1 MMTVFAGFTAA
12 SESVIRS
19 VGFGLAAA
27 IALAFLV
34 RMVIVP
40 AARDLLKKRACSQG
54 SPVRQRCVRGTVED
68 ESGTPLDGVRV
79 DVFDRDIGVKREWLG
94 VQVSGASGDPGA
106 FEVRYSVSEFASGE
120 GEPERSTVA
129 EIVFELIFEDRDR
142 PDFTLVRLPEHDGE
156 EFAKAGPVEPM
167 EQRLGVQAR
176 DDEVL
181 RIVLHGVEPPP
192 GPSEYER
199 LMTALRPLTDTLPL
213 RDFDEGRTQAISF
226 AAREIGVDRVLV
238 DQLVTAHRLAAL
250 PLGQDFPPH
259 VFYGLVRLLGVTDLR
274 GLVAHPVTALGTAL
288 EQTVT
293 DRLIPAVENPQGVGE
308 DLQAAGAR
316 YRLDL
321 PGTDTEALDHALRP
335 VIPDAAKRME
345 IALQGVNHRGP
356 ADAFWRQ
363 LADQDSSLSV
373 PRIQYAIQLANLS
386 DENPELVTA
395 LRAAVPGAD
404 SMRTLALDLDD
415 ERLEKAIAASRALP
429 TSRLDDG
436 DDAPA
441 RLRIQSEIRW
451 LLEASHPTSV
461 VARLAGNW
469 AAKAPD
475 KVSPATARLL
485 DRAVRKTDF
494 ELATDDVEALV
505 SQQSAELFSNT
516 ADGQSRA
523 DAVDGLLRLQRLF
536 RVSIGTR
543 TAELLA
549 TGVTPGGRPYLGAAD
564 IAQYG
569 KRTFLTSFGSST
581 TGHEETHLA
590 MERVYDRA
598 RVVANTVATLMI
610 AQYQDAYDAKPLW
623 ARNGSR
629 AGAFRGTAGDAADAE
644 SEGSATSAGSWTD
657 FFGSVETCECD
668 ECRSLTG
675 PAAYFVALLQYL
687 DKRCEPNADGITP
700 ADVLIGNAAKNRSGL
715 RPDLPHIKLTCQNVN
730 TTLPTIDLINQILE
744 SQVAFHQTLPLKTDA
759 DGNVVQPEE
768 LDPNEMSPGAT
779 DRVLAAGPE
788 HLIQKAYDLL
798 SSADYPMSLPFD
810 RTLATARVYF
820 AQAGTSR
827 AEALKLFRSDVD
839 DVVAA
844 ETLGLL
850 RRDFEILTGRTLQGT
865 APAQDVS
872 AAKLFGDTTPALP
885 ATARAVLT
893 AFGLSFEELVALLRT
908 RFAGGLVPDAD
919 DGSVAARLLINVDQ
933 LKALRAADYAV
944 EPDSDTA
951 AFLEAGGLSAEDVR
965 DFVEGLG
972 ARFEATLVLDPPAS
986 CDPGILRI
994 RKLDGGSILEETWL
1008 RLHRFVRLARR
1019 MRIGFD
1025 DLDVA
1030 LDAVMDEPASSAF
1043 SPKTL
1048 RRLAS
1053 LAALRTSLNLNWP
1066 TVASLVADIATHG
1079 PHSLYDRLFVDP
1091 GLTLSQPGF
1100 RRNEDG
1106 SVLPAKNPMLLEQ
1119 GLAVLAA
1126 AYGYP
1131 PEDLAAAAV
1140 LLKIDHLTLATASTL
1155 YRVTL
1160 LATSLG
1166 VPPRDVVVLK
1176 QIRAGQNPEPD
1187 WQQHPELVAGFVEWA
1202 RLMLGAGLSA
1212 DLLTDLTSTLESP
1225 DGLTGTLREKL
1236 WRDLDQA
1243 HAAADERDTRE
1254 KAEEVARQDGGSA
1267 FGDADL
1273 AAREQARSAYRDGL
1287 VAKILAPVCGSNS
1300 VAVAGLLVSLPALNI
1315 LRHTIAPTDKNRAN
1329 IEKLLTGIGRIE
1341 RLRAAIGLPEAQ
1353 FNAAVT
1359 REKHSSSQAL
1369 EAILTAKKRSA
1380 VLAVTKDAALF
1391 ADLSTRTLRPA
1402 ALAAAILALCSDNI
1416 DWPAKA
1422 IAASADWLRVE
1433 EDLVAQTVHAGLP
1446 GLKGAE
1452 AREHPLRALST
1463 LRHCLLTA
1471 SRLGHTPS
1479 QIPQLLD
1486 EPIPQQQLNALIR
1499 GVASG
1504 FSASTWPEIARQLAD
1519 PIRESSRDALVAY
1532 LLHRDGLQDSGKLF
1546 EELLVDTG
1554 ISPFALTSPI
1564 RQAIFAIHTFVQRCQ
1579 LGLVKDVDPAQ
1590 INLDEWQVLQSKPL
1604 FTAQLETL
1612 LYPHWLLNP
1621 SWRDN
1626 KSVLFKAEEAA
1637 LRQADATAAGTVQ
1650 SFDRYLGGLTE
1661 VATLEV
1667 CGTFLQTEFEAPEK
1681 GRFTSVLHVVGRTRS
1696 SATRTY
1702 YYRRLNVGQHYREW
1716 TDWEPVDIDI
1726 QGVEQDRT
1734 EPRTPDADELV
1745 TPGVHLLP
1753 VVWRGQVYLFW
1764 PTFVRKSEGK
1774 GQPADVDVNHPTL
1787 KADLPRP
1794 YWDVKLSW
1802 THREPA
1808 GWAPKQQSSA
1818 LAETWWWQDIN
1829 LGEIH
1834 FLPFFSPDPVLPG
1847 PNTLVL
1853 QAQVDQQGTLTVA
1866 LCTREDDTSAR
1877 RRFAFI
1883 FDSATSEV
1891 HVERASG
1898 WETGDHP
1905 QFTSP
1910 NGVLGCYQGVRL
1922 TGAVSAVADPAE
1934 HPAGDVLFTA
1944 QKPVT
1949 LVTLNQGFGDKLQ
1962 APLFM
1967 DLGDRAY
1974 FGATREGATGFW
1986 LYQPPPPAS
1995 LLTSGN
2001 RRRLLEAAASAP
2013 LRGAGV
2019 PTNPWWTEKAA
2030 AMAAYARTQLQSI
2043 VMSNGERSAVLGTG
2057 GEAGFSAVLTGL
2069 DPPGVDVALPVFV
2082 PPMLQFGHKALDLVA
2097 TPFSHPL
2104 AGEFQTLLRRK
2115 GIHALLSPETQQRTL
2130 SPSDTFASRCP
2141 PDPRRTTCPA
2151 KEGVDFA
2158 PDSPFGNTNW
2168 EIFFHLPD
2176 LIRQRLA
2183 DNKQL
2188 DAAYDMQR
2196 TFFDPLGGSADPD
2209 DAWKFL
2215 PLREAAPVRLEDML
2229 NKLSLPAGHPER
2241 EAMEA
2246 QIEAMREYPFQAH
2259 RIARLRPLAYKKW
2272 VVIEAIRL
2280 QLAISRE
2287 FHARFPNPEAFNRA
2301 FQPCLLAKA
2310 LLGPRPETVR
2320 QRASMAPRSY
2330 AELAPDLNSLG
2341 NVLLTAES
2349 KLAPLAAASGPV
2361 SEAAANSQAAGLV
2374 QRGAIGYF
2382 GIPPDRKLLALWDEV
2397 EDRLFKLRHSMTL
2410 DGEQI
2415 QLPLFPPRIDPA
2427 ALAEAIGSGLSI
2439 DQVLD
2444 ELGATRPPQRFQAAC
2459 REAMADAQRLIA
2471 IGDALLAAEEQYDNE
2486 TLAHTRAVQEQAMAS
2501 MILSVREKQHA
2512 VASNEQLEAY
2522 AQRDEHL
2529 QEWNHFRELL
2539 RLDPSQDP
2547 SKVFFTVAG
2556 RKLDMVASDEISFE
2570 DLQVIPGLVSPVLTV
2585 AGAVTGGPAGA
2596 GVAHAAVAALDES
2609 VGGTTMAPGTI
2620 LEEEKQELQE
2630 SFKAVKLTFDS
2641 AALDT
2646 LAATV
2651 GLIPNF
2657 EGAIKPFGA
2666 GAAIHFGGPALAAVA
2681 RASAGNK
2688 NTAAGMHRF
2697 LSQVYGKQASLVL
2710 REREWVAGL
2719 NRAAHGVREAD
2730 LRIATAGL
2738 RIASQQ
2744 AEFDAQEQALKNA
2757 AEIQALLENKFTS
2770 AELHDWRRQHLRDL
2784 FRRSCQVAME
2794 SFEAATG
2801 AYRWMREWSDFAA
2814 LPRMSKPASAREEL
2828 LFGHD
2833 LMTCLQELNRR
2844 FQASEQVGP
2853 QVIHRFS
2860 LREIDP
2866 WALQDLRETGEAT
2879 INLQEVLFDVDH
2891 PEHYDRRIKGL
2902 QVSILCNRGPLVGTG
2917 GTLTLASS
2925 RRRRAPGQSPV
2936 EDPRLGTN
2944 SISLSTG
2951 QNDSGTFEVNPD
2963 LFQPFE
2969 GMGADCTLELS
2980 FPKHFRRFP
2989 PREISD
2995 VVLTLQVVAKTA
3007 GGQDAKDRADAI
3019 RDGLNALLTTAKASG
3034 KGIYRLISMRHD
3046 RTADWA
3052 RFQAAGTVSST
3063 VGVDDLSFF
3072 MRDTGKADAPK
3083 VTQVSA
3089 VRLPRGEPA
3098 SEAPVDLNRS
3108 GTSDDWALPGA
3119 DGRFPKDTT
3128 EDILLLAHFSL

>member
-1 MMTVFAGFTAA
+1 M
-12 SESVIRS
+12 
-19 VGFGLAAA
+19 
-27 IALAFLV
+27 
-34 RMVIVP
+34 
-40 AARDLLKKRACSQG
+40 
-54 SPVRQRCVRGTVED
+54 
-68 ESGTPLDGVRV
+68 
-79 DVFDRDIGVKREWLG
+79 DVFDRDIGAQRERLG
-94 VQVSGASGDPGA
+94 GQISGANGDPGT
-106 FEVRYSVSEFASGE
+106 FEVRYSASDFASGE
-120 GEPERSTVA
+120 GEPEQRTIA
-129 EIVFELIFEDRDR
+129 ELVFELAFEDRDR
-142 PDFTLVRLPEHDGE
+142 LDFTLVRLPTHEGQ
-156 EFAKAGPVEPM
+156 EFAKGGPVEPM

-181 RIVLHGVEPPP
+181 RIVVHGVEPPP

-213 RDFDEGRTQAISF
+213 RDFDEDKTQAISF

-259 VFYGLVRLLGVTDLR
+259 VFYGLVRLLGITDLR
-274 GLVAHPVTALGTAL
+274 GLVARPVTALGAAL
-288 EQTVT
+288 EQAVA
-293 DRLIPAVENPQGVGE
+293 DRLIPAVDNPQGVAE
-308 DLQAAGAR
+308 SLQAAGAH

-321 PGTDTEALDHALRP
+321 PGTDTETLDQALRP

-345 IALQGVNHRGP
+345 IALLGVNHQGS

-363 LADQDSSLSV
+363 LADQDSSLST
-373 PRIQYAIQLANLS
+373 PRVQYAIQLANLS
-386 DENPELVTA
+386 DKNPELVTA
-395 LRAAVPGAD
+395 LRAAVPEAD
-404 SMRTLALDLDD
+404 SMRTLTLGLDD
-415 ERLEKAIAASRALP
+415 ERLEKAIASSCAL
-429 TSRLDDG
+429 SRLDPE
-436 DDAPA
+436 DDAQA
-441 RLRIQSEIRW
+441 RLRIQSQIRW

-461 VARLAGNW
+461 VARLAGDW
-469 AAKAPD
+469 AAESPEN
-475 KVSPATARLL
+475 VSPDTAKLL
-485 DRAVRKTDF
+485 ERAVRRTDF
-494 ELATDDVEALV
+494 ELATDDIEELV
-505 SQQSAELFSNT
+505 ARESAKLFPGT
-516 ADGQSRA
+516 VDGRSRA
-523 DAVDGLLRLQRLF
+523 DAVEGLLRLQRLF

-549 TGVTPGGRPYLGAAD
+549 TGITPEGRPYLGAAD

-569 KRTFLTSFGSST
+569 KKTFLASFGSST
-581 TGHEETHLA
+581 TGTEETHLA
-590 MERVYDRA
+590 LGRVYDRA
-598 RVVANTVATLMI
+598 RVVANTVATLMV
-610 AQYQDAYDAKPLW
+610 AHHQDAYDAKPLW
-623 ARNGSR
+623 ARNGSKA
-629 AGAFRGTAGDAADAE
+629 AGTGTGDDEDDAGN
-644 SEGSATSAGSWTD
+644 EGSVTPAGSWTD

-687 DKRCEPNADGITP
+687 DKRCEPNGDGKTP
-700 ADVLIGNAAKNRSGL
+700 ADVLIGNAAKNEPGL

-744 SQVAFHQTLPLKTDA
+744 SQVAFGQALPLKTDA
-759 DGNVVQPEE
+759 DGMLIQPPDP
-768 LDPNEMSPGAT
+768 DPNEMSPGAT
-779 DRVLAAGPE
+779 DRVLEAGPE

-798 SSADYPMSLPFD
+798 SSADYPMSLPYN

-827 AEALKLFRSDVD
+827 ADALRLFRSDAD
-839 DVVAA
+839 DVIAA

-850 RRDFEILTGRTLQGT
+850 RRDFEILTGRSFQETD
-865 APAQDVS
+865 PAQAVS
-872 AAKLFGDTTPALP
+872 AARLFGGTTLAQPV
-885 ATARAVLT
+885 TARAILT

-919 DGSVAARLLINVDQ
+919 DGSIAARLLINVDQ
-933 LKALRAADYAV
+933 LKALRAAGYVV
-944 EPDSDTA
+944 EPDSGTA
-951 AFLEAGGLSAEDVR
+951 AFLEAGGLTAEDVR

-972 ARFEATLVLDPPAS
+972 ARFETALFLDPPAS
-986 CDPGILRI
+986 CDPDKLQI
-994 RKLDGGSILEETWL
+994 RRLDGGDILEGPWL

-1019 MRIGFD
+1019 MEIGFD

-1030 LDAVMDEPASSAF
+1030 LAAVTDDDDLAAFAF
-1043 SPKTL
+1043 SPETL

-1053 LAALRTSLNLNWP
+1053 LAALRTSLNLDWP

-1100 RRNEDG
+1100 RRNKDG
-1106 SVLPAKNPMLLEQ
+1106 IVLPTQDSMPLEQ

-1126 AYGYP
+1126 AYGFT

-1140 LLKIDHLTLATASTL
+1140 LLKIDHVTLATASML

-1160 LATSLG
+1160 LATSLS
-1166 VPPRDVVVLK
+1166 VPPREVVVLTLIHAASRTTDTK
-1176 QIRAGQNPEPD
+1176 PD
-1187 WQQHPELVAGFVEWA
+1187 WQQHPEVLAGFLEWA

-1212 DLLTDLTSTLESP
+1212 DLLTDLTSPPKAP
-1225 DGLTGTLREKL
+1225 DGLTDTLREKL
-1236 WRDLDQA
+1236 WHDLDQA
-1243 HAAADERDTRE
+1243 HATTDERDARE
-1254 KAEEVARQDGGSA
+1254 KIEELARKQGGSA
-1267 FGDADL
+1267 FQEPEL
-1273 AAREQARSAYRDGL
+1273 AARRRARSAYRDDL
-1287 VAKILAPVCGSNS
+1287 VAKVLAPVCGSNPVT
-1300 VAVAGLLVSLPALNI
+1300 VAELLASLPVTLHN
-1315 LRHTIAPTDKNRAN
+1315 LRYTMAATAENRAN
-1329 IEKLLTGIGRIE
+1329 AEKLLTGIGRIE
-1341 RLRAAIGLPEAQ
+1341 RLRMTLGLPKTEFA
-1353 FNAAVT
+1353 AAVT
-1359 REKHSSSQAL
+1359 CGKRSSTQAL
-1369 EAILTAKKRSA
+1369 KAVLTVKDRSA
-1380 VLAVTKDAALF
+1380 VLNVVEDSALF
-1391 ADLSTRTLRPA
+1391 VDLSASTLRPA
-1402 ALAAAILALCSDNI
+1402 ALATAVLALHADSTN
-1416 DWPAKA
+1416 WPAKA
-1422 IAASADWLRVE
+1422 VAASADWLRVE
-1433 EDLVAQTVHAGLP
+1433 EDLVAQTVQAGLP
-1446 GLKGAE
+1446 GLDGAG
-1452 AREHPLRALST
+1452 ARNHPLRALST

-1479 QIPQLLD
+1479 QVPQLLD
-1486 EPIPQQQLNALIR
+1486 EPLAQQPLSGLIR

-1504 FSASTWPEIARQLAD
+1504 FSPSSLPEIARQLAD

-1546 EELLVDTG
+1546 EKLLVDTG

-1564 RQAIFAIHTFVQRCQ
+1564 RQAIFAVHTFVQRCQ
-1579 LGLVKDVDPAQ
+1579 LNLVKGVNPAQ
-1590 INLDEWQVLQSKPL
+1590 LDLDEWQVLQSKPL
-1604 FTAQLETL
+1604 FTAQQETL

-1637 LRQADATAAGTVQ
+1637 LRQTDATASGTVQ
-1650 SFDRYLGGLTE
+1650 SFSRYLAGLSE

-1667 CGTFLQTEFEAPEK
+1667 CGTFLQTEFEWPEK

-1716 TDWEPVDIDI
+1716 TDWEPVDVGI

-1734 EPRTPDADELV
+1734 EPRTTDADAELV
-1745 TPGVHLLP
+1745 APGVHLLP
-1753 VVWRGQVYLFW
+1753 VIWRGQVYLFW

-1774 GQPADVDVNHPTL
+1774 GQPADVDVNHPKL
-1787 KADLPRP
+1787 KAELPRP

-1818 LAETWWWQDIN
+1818 LVETWWRDTSSWIATLVDAPK
-1829 LGEIH
+1829 L
-1834 FLPFFSPDPVLPG
+1834 PDPNTFVLK
-1847 PNTLVL
+1847 
-1853 QAQVDQQGTLTVA
+1853 AYADQKGLTVA
-1866 LCTREDDTSAR
+1866 LCTRDDASSPE
-1877 RRFAFI
+1877 RRFAFV

-1891 HVERASG
+1891 HAEFASG
-1898 WETGDHP
+1898 AETGDHP
-1905 QFTSP
+1905 QFTSS
-1910 NGVLGCYQGVRL
+1910 NDVLGRYQGVRL
-1922 TGAVSAVADPAE
+1922 TGAVSAVADPVE

-1944 QKPVT
+1944 QNPVT

-1974 FGATREGATGFW
+1974 FGATREGATGYIV

-2001 RRRLLEAAASAP
+2001 KSRLLETAACAP
-2013 LRGAGV
+2013 LLGAGP
-2019 PTNPWWTEKAA
+2019 PTNPWWMEKAS
-2030 AMAAYARTQLQSI
+2030 AMAAYARTQLQST
-2043 VMSNGERSAVLGTG
+2043 VMSDGYRSAVLAAG
-2057 GEAGFSAVLTGL
+2057 GETGLSAVLTGL
-2069 DPPGVDVALPVFV
+2069 DRPGVETALPLVI
-2082 PPMLQFGHKALDLVA
+2082 PPMLQFGHKALDLAV

-2104 AGEFQTLLRRK
+2104 AGEFQTVLRRE
-2115 GIHALLSPETQQRTL
+2115 GIHALLTPETQQRTL
-2130 SPSDTFASRCP
+2130 SPSDIFASRCP

-2158 PDSPFGNTNW
+2158 SDSPFGNTNW

-2209 DAWKFL
+2209 EAWRFL

-2229 NKLSLPAGHPER
+2229 NKLSLPAGDPER
-2241 EAMEA
+2241 EAVEA
-2246 QIEAMREYPFQAH
+2246 QIEVMREYPFQAH

-2287 FHARFPNPEAFNRA
+2287 FHAQIPNPEAFNRA

-2361 SEAAANSQAAGLV
+2361 SDAATNSQAAGLV
-2374 QRGAIGYF
+2374 QLGAIGYF

-2427 ALAEAIGSGLSI
+2427 VLAEAVGSGLSI

-2444 ELGATRPPQRFQAAC
+2444 ELGATRLPQRFQAAW
-2459 REAMADAQRLIA
+2459 REATADAQRLIT
-2471 IGDALLAAEEQYDNE
+2471 IGDALLAAEEQYDSE

-2512 VASNEQLEAY
+2512 VASSEQLEAY

-2539 RLDPSQDP
+2539 RLDPPRDP
-2547 SKVFFTVAG
+2547 SKVFFTVAR

-2570 DLQVIPGLVSPVLTV
+2570 DLQVIPGLVSPVLTA
-2585 AGAVTGGPAGA
+2585 AGAVAGGPAVA
-2596 GVAHAAVAALDES
+2596 GVAHAAVEALDES

-2630 SFKAVKLTFDS
+2630 SFKAVKLTFES

-2646 LAATV
+2646 LAAAV
-2651 GLIPNF
+2651 GVIPNF
-2657 EGAIKPFGA
+2657 EGAVKPFGA
-2666 GAAIHFGGPALAAVA
+2666 GAAIHFGGQALAAVA
-2681 RASAGNK
+2681 RAAAGNK

-2697 LSQVYGKQASLVL
+2697 LAQVYGKQAGLVL
-2710 REREWVAGL
+2710 REREWVEGL
-2719 NRAAHGVREAD
+2719 NRAAHAVREAD
-2730 LRIATAGL
+2730 LRIATAAL
-2738 RIASQQ
+2738 RIASQK
-2744 AEFDAQEQALKNA
+2744 AEFDTQEQALKNA
-2757 AEIQALLENKFTS
+2757 AEIQAFLEDKFTS
-2770 AELHDWRRQHLRDL
+2770 AELHDWRRQHLREL
-2784 FRRSCQVAME
+2784 FRRSCEVAME

-2801 AYRWMREWSDFAA
+2801 AYRWQREWSDFAT
-2814 LPRMSKPASAREEL
+2814 LPRVSKPASARDEL

-2844 FQASEQVGP
+2844 FQASEVVGP
-2853 QVIHRFS
+2853 QAVHRFS
-2860 LREIDP
+2860 LREIN
-2866 WALQDLRETGEAT
+2866 ALALYDLREHGEAT
-2879 INLQEVLFDVDH
+2879 FDLAEVLFDVDH

-2902 QVSILCNRGPLVGTG
+2902 QVSVLCNRGPLMGTG
-2917 GTLTLASS
+2917 GTLTLKSS
-2925 RRRRAPGQSPV
+2925 RRRREPGKSP
-2936 EDPRLGTN
+2936 ESDPLLGTN

-2963 LFQPFE
+2963 LYQPFE
-2969 GMGADCTLELS
+2969 GMGADCTLHLS
-2980 FPKHFRRFP
+2980 LPKNFRRFP
-2989 PREISD
+2989 SREISD
-2995 VVLTLQVVAKTA
+2995 VVLTLQIVAKSSGDTS
-3007 GGQDAKDRADAI
+3007 RAEAI
-3019 RDGLNALLTTAKASG
+3019 RDSLNALLEYGKAKN
-3034 KGIYRLISMRHD
+3034 KGVFRLISMRHE

-3052 RFQAAGTVSST
+3052 RFQAAGTVEST
-3063 VGVDDLSFF
+3063 VGVEDLSFF
-3072 MRDTGKADAPK
+3072 MRDTGARVDPK
-3083 VTQVSA
+3083 VTQVWA
-3089 VRLPRGEPA
+3089 FPLPRGKPA
-3098 SEAPVDLNRS
+3098 SDTSVALNRS
-3108 GTSDDWALPGA
+3108 GTSDDWTLPAAAAGEQ
-3119 DGRFPKDTT
+3119 FPKDTT
-3128 EDILLLAHFSL
+3128 EDILLLACFSL